1 MLWSPQTLSVG
12 VFAILASAVLVTGST
27 AQQDAADRQ
36 GMVGQIDAMLAS
48 AGGTSGVAAL
58 SPRVRAAM
66 TEVPRHEFVPPEY
79 RSTAYSNSPLPIG
92 HGQTISQPLIVGL
105 MTELLQLVKTD
116 KVLEVGTGSG
126 YQAAILSVLASEVY
140 TIEIVPELGKM
151 ARANLERLGYRN
163 VSTKIGDGYQGWAE
177 HAPFDAIIVTAA
189 PNHVPPPL
197 IAQLRPGGRMV
208 IPVGGFDQE
217 LLVFEKHADGTA
229 TSTTIAPVRFVPLIR
244 EQLCGS
250 QCAALQH
257 SALRK
262 PTVRAS
268 RLLTIRAILGE
279 PHEALAPVAD
289 SRVQEMSCTALAGDQ
304 MTHGGQKGFGMSKH
318 GRSGRA
324 TRSPRFRFLQ
334 KLEAQ
339 NNDRK
344 DRSCIKDP
352 KQSVEELFH
361 PRKPTRT

>member
-1 MLWSPQTLSVG
+1 
-12 VFAILASAVLVTGST
+12 
-27 AQQDAADRQ
+27 
-36 GMVGQIDAMLAS
+36 MVEQIDAMLAS
-48 AGGTSGVAAL
+48 AGGTSGVAGL

-79 RSTAYSNSPLPIG
+79 RSTAYRNSPLPIG

-151 ARANLERLGYRN
+151 ARANLELLGYSN
-163 VSTKIGDGYQGWAE
+163 VSTKIGNGYQGGAE
-177 HAPFDAIIVTAA
+177 HAPFDAIVVTAA
-189 PNHVPPPL
+189 PNHVPAPL

-244 EQLCGS
+244 
-250 QCAALQH
+250 
-257 SALRK
+257 K
-262 PTVRAS
+262 
-268 RLLTIRAILGE
+268 
-279 PHEALAPVAD
+279 
-289 SRVQEMSCTALAGDQ
+289 
-304 MTHGGQKGFGMSKH
+304 
-318 GRSGRA
+318 
-324 TRSPRFRFLQ
+324 
-334 KLEAQ
+334 
-339 NNDRK
+339 
-344 DRSCIKDP
+344 
-352 KQSVEELFH
+352 
-361 PRKPTRT
+361 